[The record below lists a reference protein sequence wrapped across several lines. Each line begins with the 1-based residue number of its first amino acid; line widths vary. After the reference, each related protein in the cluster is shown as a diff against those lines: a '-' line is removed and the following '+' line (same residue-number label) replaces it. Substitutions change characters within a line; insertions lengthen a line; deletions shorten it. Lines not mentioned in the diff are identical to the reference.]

1 MAAWIGGFLHGSGQ
15 LLLHYPPL
23 FELVDTWIAG
33 LEWEDF
39 EEVVA
44 QLRRTFSGFSRY
56 DRQRLMELVTTIEA
70 EPPAT
75 DPLPTVKQPADPLLQ
90 QLLAWI
96 A

>member
-1 MAAWIGGFLHGSGQ
+1 

-23 FELVDTWIAG
+23 FRLID
-33 LEWEDF
+33 EWVSALSWEEF

-56 DRQRLMELVTTIEA
+56 DRQRLMDLVRSSVAE
-70 EPPAT
+70 EPPVKESTQDTVAT
-75 DPLPTVKQPADPLLQ
+75 DPLLTGLLS
-90 QLLAWI
+90 WI